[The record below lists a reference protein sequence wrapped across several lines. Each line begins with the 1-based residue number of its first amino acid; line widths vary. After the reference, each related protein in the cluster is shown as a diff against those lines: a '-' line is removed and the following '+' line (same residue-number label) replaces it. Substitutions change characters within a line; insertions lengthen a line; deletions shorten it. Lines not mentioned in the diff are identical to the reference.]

1 MSPTW
6 KPFQIDHHHSS
17 IPPLLIKSEFGAS
30 SYKIWLT
37 DLTYIWTESLDR
49 RQIIQRALNVD
60 TSIDP
65 SEDASQLRLLLQSI
79 QDALV
84 QRSGTAVDFLRSDD
98 PKQLVLQTSTSLP
111 GPLKPLEWRMTLHSA
126 PQSTLTAEFTM
137 SLLSQQSIA
146 KAEKASLLQQLRYK
160 DNVISKLIEKMQ
172 SDGVD
177 LSRVFPA
184 SVPGRFGINPRQ
196 ILGKSVKGL
205 AEFDLQEW
213 QSRMIKDYKTLEELR
228 DLISNTFDADP
239 IEAATE
245 SQISESPSYGDW
257 WTNLRRESSQRTSVT
272 SPAQPSNTE
281 RNGVECGEFQV
292 RQHITSLAF
301 YLPIKLTSSLDP
313 VDPTQTPGQARLKE
327 RKK

>member
-1 MSPTW
+1 MSPSW
-6 KPFQIDHHHSS
+6 KPLQIEHPHSS

-30 SYKIWLT
+30 SYKLWLT

-65 SEDASQLRLLLQSI
+65 SEDSTQLRLLLQSI

-84 QRSGTAVDFLRSDD
+84 QRSGTAVDFVRSND
-98 PKQLVLQTSTSLP
+98 PKQLVMQTSTSLP
-111 GPLKPLEWRMTLHSA
+111 GPLKPLEWRMILNSA
-126 PQSTLTAEFTM
+126 PQSTLTAEFTIP
-137 SLLSQQSIA
+137 LLSQQSHA

-160 DNVISKLIEKMQ
+160 DNIISKLIEKMQ

-184 SVPGRFGINPRQ
+184 SVPGRLGTNPRQ
-196 ILGKSVKGL
+196 VLAKSVKGL

-213 QSRMIKDYKTLEELR
+213 QSRMINDYKTLEELR
-228 DLISNTFDADP
+228 DLVSSTFNVDP

-245 SQISESPSYGDW
+245 SQISDTPSYRDW
-257 WTNLRRESSQRTSVT
+257 WTNLRHESSQRTPVT
-272 SPAQPSNTE
+272 DTAPASNAKQN
-281 RNGVECGEFQV
+281 RVESADFQV
-292 RQHITSLAF
+292 RQNGF
-301 YLPIKLTSSLDP
+301 SSFLF
-313 VDPTQTPGQARLKE
+313 TYQTNRFTRPS
-327 RKK
+327 

>member
-6 KPFQIDHHHSS
+6 KPLQIDQQYSS

-37 DLTYIWTESLDR
+37 DLTYIWTESLNR

-84 QRSGTAVDFLRSDD
+84 QRPGTAVDFVRSND
-98 PKQLVLQTSTSLP
+98 PKQLVMQTSTSLP
-111 GPLKPLEWRMTLHSA
+111 GPLKPLEWRMTLNSA
-126 PQSTLTAEFTM
+126 PQSTLTAEFTIP
-137 SLLSQQSIA
+137 LLSQQSIA

-160 DNVISKLIEKMQ
+160 DTVISKLIEKMQ

-177 LSRVFPA
+177 FSRVFPA
-184 SVPGRFGINPRQ
+184 SVPGRLGTNPRQ
-196 ILGKSVKGL
+196 ILAKSVKGL
-205 AEFDLQEW
+205 AEFDVQEW

-239 IEAATE
+239 IEATTE
-245 SQISESPSYGDW
+245 SQISDSPSYGDW
-257 WTNLRRESSQRTSVT
+257 WTNLKRESSQRTPLT
-272 SPAQPSNTE
+272 SPVQISNAE
-281 RNGVECGEFQV
+281 QSGIEYGEFQV
-292 RQHITSLAF
+292 RQN
-301 YLPIKLTSSLDP
+301 YLTSVSTDLSN
-313 VDPTQTPGQARLKE
+313 
-327 RKK
+327 

>member
-1 MSPTW
+1 MSPIW
-6 KPFQIDHHHSS
+6 KPLQIDHQYSS

-49 RQIIQRALNVD
+49 RQIIQRAFNVE

-84 QRSGTAVDFLRSDD
+84 QRSGTAMNFVRSDD
-98 PKQLVLQTSTSLP
+98 PKQLVLRTSTRLP
-111 GPLKPLEWRMTLHSA
+111 GPLKPLEWRMTLSSA
-126 PQSTLTAEFTM
+126 PQSTLTTEFTIP
-137 SLLSQQSIA
+137 LLSQQSIA

-172 SDGVD
+172 SDGED

-184 SVPGRFGINPRQ
+184 SAPGRLGTNARQ
-196 ILGKSVKGL
+196 ILAKSVKGL
-205 AEFDLQEW
+205 AEFDLQGW
-213 QSRMIKDYKTLEELR
+213 QSRMIRDYKTLEELR

-245 SQISESPSYGDW
+245 SQISDSPSYGDW
-257 WTNLRRESSQRTSVT
+257 WRNLRHESSQRTPIT
-272 SPAQPSNTE
+272 SPAPVSNTE
-281 RNGVECGEFQV
+281 RNDVEYGEFQV
-292 RQHITSLAF
+292 RQNDFASFLLIH
-301 YLPIKLTSSLDP
+301 
-313 VDPTQTPGQARLKE
+313 QANFFPRHS
-327 RKK
+327 

>member
-6 KPFQIDHHHSS
+6 KPLQIDHQNSS
-17 IPPLLIKSEFGAS
+17 IPPLLIKNEFGAS

-37 DLTYIWTESLDR
+37 DLTYIWTETLDR
-49 RQIIQRALNVD
+49 RQIIQRAFSVD

-84 QRSGTAVDFLRSDD
+84 QRPGTAMDFVRSDN
-98 PKQLVLQTSTSLP
+98 PKQLVLQTSTRLP
-111 GPLKPLEWRMTLHSA
+111 GPLKPLEWRMTLNSA
-126 PQSTLTAEFTM
+126 PQSTLTAEFTIP
-137 SLLSQQSIA
+137 LLTQQSIA

-160 DNVISKLIEKMQ
+160 DNVISKMIEKMQ

-184 SVPGRFGINPRQ
+184 SVPGRLGTNARQ
-196 ILGKSVKGL
+196 ILAKSVKGL

-213 QSRMIKDYKTLEELR
+213 QSRMIRDYKTLAELR
-228 DLISNTFDADP
+228 DLISSTFDADP

-245 SQISESPSYGDW
+245 SQISDSPSYGDW
-257 WTNLRRESSQRTSVT
+257 WRNLRRESSQRTPVT
-272 SPAQPSNTE
+272 SPAPISNTE
-281 RNGVECGEFQV
+281 RDGVEYGEFQV
-292 RQHITSLAF
+292 RQNNFTSL
-301 YLPIKLTSSLDP
+301 LLTH
-313 VDPTQTPGQARLKE
+313 QADVFSRY
-327 RKK
+327 R

>member
-6 KPFQIDHHHSS
+6 KPLRIDQQYNS

-37 DLTYIWTESLDR
+37 DLTYIWTELLDR

-65 SEDASQLRLLLQSI
+65 SEDSSQLRLLLQSI

-84 QRSGTAVDFLRSDD
+84 QRSGTAVDFVRSNH
-98 PKQLVLQTSTSLP
+98 PKQLVMQTSTSLP
-111 GPLKPLEWRMTLHSA
+111 APLKPLEWRMTLNSA
-126 PQSTLTAEFTM
+126 PQSTLTAEFTIP
-137 SLLSQQSIA
+137 LLSQQSIA

-160 DNVISKLIEKMQ
+160 DSVISRLTEKMQ

-177 LSRVFPA
+177 FSRVFPA
-184 SVPGRFGINPRQ
+184 SVPGRLGANPRQ
-196 ILGKSVKGL
+196 ILAKSVKGL
-205 AEFDLQEW
+205 AEFDVQEW

-228 DLISNTFDADP
+228 DLVSNTFDADP

-245 SQISESPSYGDW
+245 SQISDSPSYGDW
-257 WTNLRRESSQRTSVT
+257 WANLKRESSQRTPLT
-272 SPAQPSNTE
+272 SPVQISNAE
-281 RNGVECGEFQV
+281 QNDVEYGEFQV
-292 RQHITSLAF
+292 RPIYFTSGF
-301 YLPIKLTSSLDP
+301 Y
-313 VDPTQTPGQARLKE
+313 
-327 RKK
+327 

>member
-6 KPFQIDHHHSS
+6 KPLQIDHQHSS

-84 QRSGTAVDFLRSDD
+84 QRSGTAVDFVQSDD
-98 PKQLVLQTSTSLP
+98 PKQLVLQTSTDLP
-111 GPLKPLEWRMTLHSA
+111 GPLKPLEWRMKLNSA
-126 PQSTLTAEFTM
+126 PQSTLTAELTIP
-137 SLLSQQSIA
+137 LLSQQSIA

-184 SVPGRFGINPRQ
+184 SVPGRLGANPRE
-196 ILGKSVKGL
+196 ILAKSVKGL

-213 QSRMIKDYKTLEELR
+213 QSRMIKDYKTLDELR
-228 DLISNTFDADP
+228 DLISNTFNADP
-239 IEAATE
+239 IEAATQ
-245 SQISESPSYGDW
+245 SHISDSPSYGDW
-257 WTNLRRESSQRTSVT
+257 WTNLRRESSHRTPFT
-272 SPAQPSNTE
+272 SPAQVSNTD
-281 RNGVECGEFQV
+281 RNDLEYSEFQV
-292 RQHITSLAF
+292 RQNKYFSCL
-301 YLPIKLTSSLDP
+301 LTH
-313 VDPTQTPGQARLKE
+313 QANLFPRPS
-327 RKK
+327 